1 MLRITI
7 FLLLILSI
15 LTQSYYIAALL
26 FISYMLWFTGYEIVI
41 LAMLIDGYY
50 GAFYNFPTL
59 TVMTFLLFT
68 LVTYLK
74 KLLLYTG
81 GDEVIS

>member
-1 MLRITI
+1 
-7 FLLLILSI
+7 
-15 LTQSYYIAALL
+15 
-26 FISYMLWFTGYEIVI
+26 MLWFTGYEIVI